1 MKPFCQAVAPIALA
15 IEEVGAEVVSILAV
29 AIEEVDG
36 SCLLDHSDPRFVSS
50 CSLGLTP
57 MTKLVMYM

>member
-15 IEEVGAEVVSILAV
+15 IEEVGAQVVSILAV

-36 SCLLDHSDPRFVSS
+36 SCLLNHSDGSCLLARSS
-50 CSLGLTP
+50 SP
-57 MTKLVMYM
+57 Q